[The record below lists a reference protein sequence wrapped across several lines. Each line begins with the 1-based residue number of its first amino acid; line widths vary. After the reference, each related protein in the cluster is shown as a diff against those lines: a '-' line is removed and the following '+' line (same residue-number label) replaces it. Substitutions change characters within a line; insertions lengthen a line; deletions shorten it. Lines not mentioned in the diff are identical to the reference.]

1 MPERRRHMSKYDYIT
16 KYSSGNYTPKRKVPR
31 IYGRKRTITGITI
44 HHWGIRGQAFFGVVN
59 FLCRKGGKTS
69 AHYVAEAGRV
79 ACIVAPKNAAWHAG
93 NGKGNATTVGIECR
107 PEATDADYATVA
119 QLIADIR
126 KAYGNLPLIPHRAW
140 KATSCPG
147 VWDLARLDRE
157 ARAAASGSTVKPSGS
172 VKPKPK
178 PKPKP
183 KGKGW
188 PDKPLKVTSK
198 HTKASDAAWHSLMG
212 AVGYKNKSLTTN
224 MQRWL
229 KSLRDPRTGHGY
241 YRGIVEADHGKSPVF
256 GAMLTKALQR
266 KLYDTKDAKGRRIYN
281 GAADG
286 NRGSRTVKAE
296 IKYLNLPANRGL
308 K

>member
-1 MPERRRHMSKYDYIT
+1 MSKYDYIT
-16 KYSSGNYTPKRKVPR
+16 KYNSRNYTPKRKVPR
-31 IYGRKRTITGITI
+31 IYGRKRTIDAITI
-44 HHWGIRGQAFFGVVN
+44 HHWGIRGQSFFGVVN
-59 FLCRKGGKTS
+59 FLCRKGGNTS

-119 QLIADIR
+119 QLIADLR

-157 ARAAASGSTVKPSGS
+157 ARAAASGSTVKPAAT
-172 VKPKPK
+172 V
-178 PKPKP
+178 KPKP

-188 PDKPLKVTSK
+188 PAKPLKVTSK
-198 HTKASDAAWHSLMG
+198 HTKASDAAWRSLMA
-212 AVGYKNKSLTTN
+212 AVGYKHKDLGYNLQS
-224 MQRWL
+224 WL
-229 KSLRDPRTGHGY
+229 NDRTDPRTRKAY
-241 YRGIVEADHGKSPVF
+241 YPMPPLKHDGIM
-256 GAMLTKALQR
+256 GAYGVKALQR
-266 KLYDTKDAKGRRIYN
+266 KLYDTKDAKGHRLYT
-281 GAADG
+281 GASDG
-286 NRGSRTVKAE
+286 KRGPRTVKAE
-296 IKYLNLPANRGL
+296 IAYLNLPANRG

>member
-1 MPERRRHMSKYDYIT
+1 MSKYDYIT
-16 KYSSGNYTPKRKVPR
+16 KYSSGIYTPKRKVPR
-31 IYGRKRTITGITI
+31 IFGRKRTITGITI
-44 HHWGIRGQAFFGVVN
+44 HHWGIRGQSFFGVVK
-59 FLCRKGGKTS
+59 FLCRKGGNTS

-93 NGKGNATTVGIECR
+93 NAKGNATTVGIECR
-107 PEATDADYATVA
+107 PEATNADYATVA
-119 QLIADIR
+119 QLVADLR

-140 KATSCPG
+140 KSTSCPG

-157 ARAAASGSTVKPSGS
+157 ARAAAAGNVKPSGN

-188 PDKPLKVTSK
+188 PAKPLKVKGK
-198 HTKASDAAWHSLMG
+198 HTKASDAAWRSLMG
-212 AVGYKNKSLTTN
+212 AIGYKNKSLTTN

-241 YRGIVEADHGKSPVF
+241 YRGIIEADHGKTPVF
-256 GAMLTKALQR
+256 GPMLTKAMQR
-266 KLYDTKDAKGRRIYN
+266 KLYDTKDTKGRRLYN
-281 GAADG
+281 GASDG
-286 NRGSRTVKAE
+286 NRGPRTIKAE
-296 IKYLNLPANRGL
+296 MKYLNLPANRGL